1 MKELHYNVT
10 GQDRKELV
18 GIISKV
24 VGMKAVYK
32 FMPTCA
38 FVIKNI
44 TVEKDG
50 TMVWD
55 ERTDQDTIEAVII
68 ALAAAG
74 FNPVKDKAETEET
87 GLTIEIPLEK
97 VSVGNLTKL
106 LDAKGELIKKALGV
120 EDIRIELKEDRI
132 AFPWF
137 KELPSP
143 EEIKAYS
150 HFIAALCEMAL
161 NQKRI
166 TAKEKP
172 VDNDKYA
179 FRCFLLRLGFI
190 GEDYKAERKILLRNL
205 SGSSAFKSGAKKTEV
220 GIMRVISK
228 AALEGLR
235 RRYKPGTRVELLQMD
250 DVQAPPIGTKG
261 TVLGVD
267 DIGSIMVVW
276 DNGSGLS
283 VAYGADLCRVVSGDE

>member
-38 FVIKNI
+38 FVINNI

-74 FNPVKDKAETEET
+74 FNPVKDEDEEET
-87 GLTIEIPLEK
+87 SLTIEIPLEK

-106 LDAKGELIKKALGV
+106 LDAKGELIKKALGI
-120 EDIRIELKEDRI
+120 EDTRIELKEDRI

-161 NQKRI
+161 NQKRV

-190 GEDYKAERKILLRNL
+190 GAEFKTERKILLRNL
-205 SGSSAFKSGAKKTEV
+205 VGTSAFRSGQPKEV
-220 GIMRVISK
+220 EVC
-228 AALEGLR
+228 E
-235 RRYKPGTRVELLQMD
+235 
-250 DVQAPPIGTKG
+250 
-261 TVLGVD
+261 
-267 DIGSIMVVW
+267 
-276 DNGSGLS
+276 
-283 VAYGADLCRVVSGDE
+283 

>member
-10 GQDRKELV
+10 GQDRKEMV

-24 VGMKAVYK
+24 VGIKAVYK

-38 FVIKNI
+38 YVISNI

-50 TMVWD
+50 TMLWD
-55 ERTDQDTIEAVII
+55 ERADQDTIEAAII

-74 FNPVKDKAETEET
+74 FNPVKDEAKTEET

-106 LDAKGELIKKALGV
+106 LDAKGELIKKALGI

-137 KELPSP
+137 KEQPSP
-143 EEIKAYS
+143 EEVKAYS
-150 HFIAALCEMAL
+150 HFIASLCEMAL

-190 GEDYKAERKILLRNL
+190 GEDYKTERKILLRNL
-205 SGSSAFKSGAKKTEV
+205 SGSSAFKSSAKKTEV
-220 GIMRVISK
+220 
-228 AALEGLR
+228 E
-235 RRYKPGTRVELLQMD
+235 TCE
-250 DVQAPPIGTKG
+250 
-261 TVLGVD
+261 
-267 DIGSIMVVW
+267 
-276 DNGSGLS
+276 
-283 VAYGADLCRVVSGDE
+283 

>member
-18 GIISKV
+18 RAIEKILSE
-24 VGMKAVYK
+24 KAKYQ

-38 FVIKNI
+38 YTLGDI
-44 TVEKDG
+44 TVDKEGCVTCEDADKLERLAHNLIADG
-50 TMVWD
+50 FTPA
-55 ERTDQDTIEAVII
+55 EEA
-68 ALAAAG
+68 A
-74 FNPVKDKAETEET
+74 AETEES

-106 LDAKGELIKKALGV
+106 LDAKGELIKKALGI
-120 EDIRIELKEDRI
+120 EDIRIEMKDDHI

-190 GEDYKAERKILLRNL
+190 GEDYKTERKILLRNL
-205 SGSSAFKSGAKKTEV
+205 SGSSAFKCGAKKTEV
-220 GIMRVISK
+220 ESC
-228 AALEGLR
+228 E
-235 RRYKPGTRVELLQMD
+235 
-250 DVQAPPIGTKG
+250 
-261 TVLGVD
+261 
-267 DIGSIMVVW
+267 
-276 DNGSGLS
+276 
-283 VAYGADLCRVVSGDE
+283 

>member
-1 MKELHYNVT
+1 MKALHYNVT

-38 FVIKNI
+38 FVISNI

-74 FNPVKDKAETEET
+74 FNPVKDEAEAEET

-106 LDAKGELIKKALGV
+106 LDAKGELI
-120 EDIRIELKEDRI
+120 KEDRI

-190 GEDYKAERKILLRNL
+190 GDDYKTERKILLRNL

-220 GIMRVISK
+220 ESC
-228 AALEGLR
+228 E
-235 RRYKPGTRVELLQMD
+235 
-250 DVQAPPIGTKG
+250 
-261 TVLGVD
+261 
-267 DIGSIMVVW
+267 
-276 DNGSGLS
+276 
-283 VAYGADLCRVVSGDE
+283 

>member
-38 FVIKNI
+38 YVIAGI

-74 FNPVKDKAETEET
+74 FNPVKDEDEEDD

-106 LDAKGELIKKALGV
+106 LDAKGELIKKALGI
-120 EDIRIELKEDRI
+120 EDTRIELKEDRI

-161 NQKRI
+161 TQKRV
-166 TAKEKP
+166 TATEKP

-190 GEDYKAERKILLRNL
+190 GEDYKTERKILLRNL
-205 SGSSAFKSGAKKTEV
+205 SGSSAFKNGAKKTEV
-220 GIMRVISK
+220 ESC
-228 AALEGLR
+228 E
-235 RRYKPGTRVELLQMD
+235 
-250 DVQAPPIGTKG
+250 
-261 TVLGVD
+261 
-267 DIGSIMVVW
+267 
-276 DNGSGLS
+276 
-283 VAYGADLCRVVSGDE
+283 

>member
-10 GQDRKELV
+10 GKDRKELV

-38 FVIKNI
+38 FVISNI

-74 FNPVKDKAETEET
+74 FNPVKDEAEAEET

-97 VSVGNLTKL
+97 VSVGNLIKL
-106 LDAKGELIKKALGV
+106 LDAKGELIKKALGI
-120 EDIRIELKEDRI
+120 EDIRIELKDDRI

-190 GEDYKAERKILLRNL
+190 GDDYKTERKILLRNL

-220 GIMRVISK
+220 ES
-228 AALEGLR
+228 LEGLR

-267 DIGSIMVVW
+267 EIGSIMVAW

-283 VAYGADLCRVVSGDE
+283 VAYGADLCRVVSDDD